1 MCGIAC
7 VLLIVLWVRSYKWND
22 YRYKCVYGMRALLLD
37 SAHGQVA
44 ISTTL
49 LPATFGSNWS
59 ESGSDDMDGTP
70 GAIQRFTENKLGFAV
85 MTDTNNFSVVLPHW
99 FALALIATCAAAPW
113 MQWSKRFSL
122 RTLLIATTLVAMVL
136 GLIVWR

>member
-1 MCGIAC
+1 M
-7 VLLIVLWVRSYKWND
+7 LWVRSYKWND
-22 YRYKCVYGMRALLLD
+22 YLHKCVYGMRALTFD

-59 ESGSDDMDGTP
+59 ESGSDYMDGTP
-70 GAIQRFTENKLGFAV
+70 GAIQRLTRNKLGFAA
-85 MTDTNNFSVVLPHW
+85 MTDTNYFCVVLPHW
-99 FALALIATCAAAPW
+99 FALALIATGAAVPW

-122 RTLLIATTLVAMVL
+122 RTLLIATTLVAVML
-136 GLIVWR
+136 GLIVWLR